1 MLYIP
6 PTQNPFLMQSMNMLQ
21 NIGMMYL
28 GHNLKR
34 TDEERQRA
42 VQEESRKRDLD
53 TKLVLAGYKP
63 VTEEQQ
69 MGDIGNGPPP
79 ADQVSIRGLGSYV
92 KPKEDPRVFTAGGA
106 TFVADKEGKLTQVKL
121 PGSDRL
127 PSPEMQAFKTWK
139 ETNPEGTYEQFAP
152 WYKNLTEKPLV
163 NVKVEN
169 TAAAGET
176 AATKKL
182 GELTGE
188 NAGKRVKMAQEAQT
202 QNFQLEEVK
211 RAIEKGASTGFGAE
225 TMLDIRRAT
234 ESAAKTLG
242 IETKDLSDQELI
254 RKTSNELALRL
265 RNPESGLGLTGNT
278 SNQDLNFLKDSVIGL
293 ARTERG
299 NMKIIDSMQRMNKLK
314 VAMAKKQQEIIKE
327 NKGVVP
333 NDLDERLMDYVDKY
347 PMFTKEERKENQRL
361 SSKVVNTGKDKKT
374 GRAVVQLEDGSWEY
388 AN

>member
-6 PTQNPFLMQSMNMLQ
+6 PTQNPFLAQSMSMLQ
-21 NIGMMYL
+21 QIGMMYL
-28 GHNLKR
+28 GHNLKQS
-34 TDEERQRA
+34 DEEKQRA
-42 VQEESRKRDLD
+42 IQEESRKRDLD

-69 MGDIGNGPPP
+69 MGDVGNGTPPEN
-79 ADQVSIRGLGSYV
+79 QVSIRGLGSYV

-106 TFVADKEGKLTQVKL
+106 TFVADKEGKLTQVNL

-127 PSPEMQAFKTWK
+127 PSPEMQAFKEWQVK
-139 ETNPEGTYEQFAP
+139 NPEGTYEQFAP
-152 WYKNLTEKPLV
+152 WYNNLKEKPMV